1 MSKQSGKTEAEG
13 QGGGGTRR
21 KVRPPASLE
30 GACPVGIWLL
40 PGGSP
45 DGPPAGLRVR
55 RQRPARL
62 RWPAQ
67 PVFSVQPALDQGNF
81 AGEGLVCFLFLKSSK
96 TLLILATN
104 IKITKEPQSTP
115 SHPLNVRPH
124 RTRVGSPI
132 SSAWSQRKVGAAL
145 GQVGAMVLAWTVVA
159 GPQERRRA
167 AAWGSSGQRGAP
179 SPAFSV
185 PASSARALCLGPG
198 ARGPRARGRSCGK
211 VRERGGLS
219 GESVQAL
226 ARASQRRW
234 HLCGALT
241 NARRG
246 RPGRGERQLCAGPLP
261 WPVSAKSGRVETAPS
276 LSPAHA
282 RDRGRRAAHRPCG
295 PARARTEAGT
305 ALPRGRQ
312 LPASQR
318 TESGGS
324 LGPGGAL
331 AQTLGPEKQRHRG
344 ASRPRKATANRLPSW
359 ESGLPATA
367 PPATAPPSASDAGA
381 ARLLFPLGRA
391 RRRGGNYRRKLLD
404 TREKSKR
411 IMRRQ
416 NDSGRECK
424 KRSEAGG
431 GRRERLV
438 PWRQNR
444 GPRASG
450 LFSVRLSPGVAGRPV
465 LAHLAGVQGAPT
477 RTPSPVLGR
486 RRPGGKAPGTG
497 VQKQRDASLPC
508 QTSSACK
515 QKTKAKNKPLSGTQR
530 CPLEGGACLRDPG
543 TPPHLGGPFHFNSTK
558 LI

>member
-13 QGGGGTRR
+13 QGGGGTRW

-198 ARGPRARGRSCGK
+198 ARGPWPAGPRTELREGPRARWS
-211 VRERGGLS
+211 ERGVG
-219 GESVQAL
+219 
-226 ARASQRRW
+226 
-234 HLCGALT
+234 
-241 NARRG
+241 
-246 RPGRGERQLCAGPLP
+246 PGTGQG
-261 WPVSAKSGRVETAPS
+261 VSAEVAPVRCPDKRAQGASWAWGATAMRR
-276 LSPAHA
+276 SPPVA
-282 RDRGRRAAHRPCG
+282 RQCEVGEGGDR
-295 PARARTEAGT
+295 TISE
-305 ALPRGRQ
+305 
-312 LPASQR
+312 
-318 TESGGS
+318 
-324 LGPGGAL
+324 
-331 AQTLGPEKQRHRG
+331 
-344 ASRPRKATANRLPSW
+344 SRPRP
-359 ESGLPATA
+359 
-367 PPATAPPSASDAGA
+367 
-381 ARLLFPLGRA
+381 
-391 RRRGGNYRRKLLD
+391 
-404 TREKSKR
+404 
-411 IMRRQ
+411 
-416 NDSGRECK
+416 
-424 KRSEAGG
+424 
-431 GRRERLV
+431 
-438 PWRQNR
+438 
-444 GPRASG
+444 
-450 LFSVRLSPGVAGRPV
+450 
-465 LAHLAGVQGAPT
+465 
-477 RTPSPVLGR
+477 
-486 RRPGGKAPGTG
+486 
-497 VQKQRDASLPC
+497 
-508 QTSSACK
+508 
-515 QKTKAKNKPLSGTQR
+515 
-530 CPLEGGACLRDPG
+530 
-543 TPPHLGGPFHFNSTK
+543 
-558 LI
+558 